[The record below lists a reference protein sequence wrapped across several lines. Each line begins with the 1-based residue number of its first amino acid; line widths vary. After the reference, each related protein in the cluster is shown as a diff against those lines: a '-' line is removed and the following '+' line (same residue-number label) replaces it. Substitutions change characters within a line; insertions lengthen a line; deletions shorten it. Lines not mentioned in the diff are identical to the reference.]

1 MSFAHEKLQFLKK
14 PDKSLA
20 GGIDRAIKKLVDKIN
35 SKEYNYTTSS
45 CAGRIL
51 LMPEKRKKQEKVFC
65 CVYHD
70 PISFD
75 KLMDDIKGLK
85 NIKGA
90 IYINDI
96 IYLKHEPCIM
106 HVACKD
112 LKHAKNLINKARH
125 AGWKK
130 SGIISIK
137 PDKVMCELVSTEI
150 LAAPIADKGNIIIDN
165 NYLKILVKECNNKL
179 SQTRLK
185 IKKLEKEI
193 K

>member
-1 MSFAHEKLQFLKK
+1 MNFEQQKRQFLSK
-14 PDKSLA
+14 PDKS
-20 GGIDRAIKKLVDKIN
+20 GIGKIDDAIRPLVKKIN

-45 CAGRIL
+45 CAGRITV
-51 LMPEKRKKQEKVFC
+51 MPETGKKQENVFC
-65 CVYHD
+65 CVYHN
-70 PISFD
+70 PLSFER
-75 KLMDDIKGLK
+75 LIEDINGLK
-85 NIKGA
+85 NIKGN
-90 IYINDI
+90 IYINDC

-112 LKHAKNLINKARH
+112 LKHAQNLINKARQS
-125 AGWKK
+125 GWKK

-165 NYLKILVKECNNKL
+165 NYLKILLKECNNKL
-179 SQTRLK
+179 IQTRLK
-185 IKKLEKEI
+185 IKNLEKEI

>member
-65 CVYHD
+65 YVYHD

-75 KLMDDIKGLK
+75 KLIDDIKGLK

-90 IYINDI
+90 IYVNEI

-150 LAAPIADKGNIIIDN
+150 LAAPIANNGEMIVNDK
-165 NYLKILVKECNNKL
+165 YLKFLVKEAN
-179 SQTRLK
+179 
-185 IKKLEKEI
+185 KKLEMTRTKI
-193 K
+193 DNLMGAL